1 MLRTTCVVAAA
12 VLMGACARAPE
23 EDTRGPAATRAPSVG
38 ATVAGPVTTASGLEY
53 IDLRVGRDAKAEVGK
68 VAVIHHSCSLPDGI
82 KIDGSRERGR
92 ALQFRVGDGT
102 VVKGWEEGVVGMQ
115 VGGIRKL
122 TIPPAIGYGA
132 EGYEDLVPPN
142 ATLICEIQLLAVQ

>member
-1 MLRTTCVVAAA
+1 MLRTTCVALAVVMVA
-12 VLMGACARAPE
+12 CTRPPE
-23 EDTRGPAATRAPSVG
+23 EDVRRPTATRVPSAAV
-38 ATVAGPVTTASGLEY
+38 TVAGPVTTASGLTY
-53 IDLRVGRDAKAEVGK
+53 VDLRVGRDAKAEVGK
-68 VAVIHHSCSLPDGI
+68 VAVIHHTCALPDGI

-122 TIPPAIGYGA
+122 TIPPALGYGA

-142 ATLICEIQLLAVQ
+142 ATLSCEIQLLAVQ